1 MVQIQKK
8 KRSESWLSVSLG
20 ENKESGTREL
30 SQPSLFPSAS
40 SVGLGLQRPFKFE
53 FQRPEPRAC
62 AWGGAGRGRAS
73 PSPGSRSR
81 GLAGARRFPWVDL
94 PLLRHILAQAAG
106 MRREFGAPRTSTAS
120 GPEAPPPTLA
130 HPTLF
135 KPIASHPLCW
145 GVPALHS

>member
-1 MVQIQKK
+1 MCHLEKT
-8 KRSESWLSVSLG
+8 RSPGRENYPNLLSSPQPPVSDSAA
-20 ENKESGTREL
+20 SGRSNL
-30 SQPSLFPSAS
+30 NFSARS
-40 SVGLGLQRPFKFE
+40 
-53 FQRPEPRAC
+53 RAH
-62 AWGGAGRGRAS
+62 ALGAGRGRAS